1 MAVHSSNGE
10 MKEVLKKVKP
20 KKSNKDK
27 KLLEQISESIGHVLS
42 ELDDLQNRLK
52 KVESRLG
59 L

>member
-10 MKEVLKKVKP
+10 MKEVPKKVKP
-20 KKSNKDK
+20 KKSNKAT
-27 KLLEQISESIGHVLS
+27 KLLEDISEAIGHVLS
-42 ELDDLQNRLK
+42 ELDDLQDRLK